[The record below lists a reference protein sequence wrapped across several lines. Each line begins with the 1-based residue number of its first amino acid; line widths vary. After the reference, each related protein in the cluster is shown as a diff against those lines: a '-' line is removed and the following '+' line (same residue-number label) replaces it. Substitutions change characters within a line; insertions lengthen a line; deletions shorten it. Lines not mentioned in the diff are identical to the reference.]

1 MANRE
6 SRTPAMVILIVVALA
21 TIAFII
27 TNSLQTSEG
36 SWSVS
41 NTVAALFE
49 PVLQQIY
56 AAVGSV
62 MSWMGLPVLSFG
74 VFVRKFAHFCEYFL
88 LGVECAALTAAFTG
102 RAASPYVWADLFI
115 VLAVAVVDEFVQS
128 VVGRTSLITD
138 VLLDFS
144 GAAIGIAVTLIIA
157 SFIFRRKRRGKHMR
171 TAHR

>member
-1 MANRE
+1 M
-6 SRTPAMVILIVVALA
+6 
-21 TIAFII
+21 
-27 TNSLQTSEG
+27 
-36 SWSVS
+36 
-41 NTVAALFE
+41 
-49 PVLQQIY
+49 
-56 AAVGSV
+56 
-62 MSWMGLPVLSFG
+62 
-74 VFVRKFAHFCEYFL
+74 
-88 LGVECAALTAAFTG
+88 
-102 RAASPYVWADLFI
+102 WADLFI